1 MFAAYLDLI
10 CLRIAV
16 RLAASRRPPLRGP
29 AVRRLAARVA
39 GQVHE
44 AARRCLGPGQGEL
57 EREAFEELFPWRTGW
72 ASAVLTEGLLVP
84 AGSGY
89 RFAHE
94 EFADW
99 VQGSHLDLDAA
110 LYALVHRWYEPAGPP
125 AEAAVRLPSRT
136 GGKGPLPTPGG
147 HVPPPP
153 GSGAA
158 RGGSKGRR
166 RRGGGPAEAPR
177 PLPVPRHRIGP
188 VLQAMLLLA
197 RRSGPTELSRRL
209 SALVHAIET
218 LSQRA
223 AEAEAKAEG
232 TGRRLGDPAWWA
244 AHLLG
249 ETLLRVPDA
258 TPYLGVLRLLAE
270 RVTARSL
277 AVGGFDSEAGRTL
290 GGLAEFGPWFW
301 LRLPLGLADRLELL
315 RVLIPADGPPPG
327 AAQEAAALSAASP
340 SANGTARAAVPA

>member
-1 MFAAYLDLI
+1 M
-10 CLRIAV
+10 
-16 RLAASRRPPLRGP
+16 
-29 AVRRLAARVA
+29 A

-158 RGGSKGRR
+158 RGGAKGRR
-166 RRGGGPAEAPR
+166 KRGGGPAEPPR

-223 AEAEAKAEG
+223 AEAEAKEEG
-232 TGRRLGDPAWWA
+232 AGRRLGDPAWWA

-249 ETLLRVPDA
+249 ETCCASP
-258 TPYLGVLRLLAE
+258 TPR
-270 RVTARSL
+270 
-277 AVGGFDSEAGRTL
+277 RTW
-290 GGLAEFGPWFW
+290 ASSASSPSASPPAPW
-301 LRLPLGLADRLELL
+301 P
-315 RVLIPADGPPPG
+315 
-327 AAQEAAALSAASP
+327 SAAS
-340 SANGTARAAVPA
+340 TARPGARWAASRSSAPGSGSGCRSASPTAWSSSAS